1 MISWVK
7 YTKTWNLCA
16 VVARYVNIQW
26 IIGLLFTSK
35 CSPIYRSTEN
45 NSEDQRR
52 SLKAEVRS
60 HIWRH
65 PYKHLLAAKLCTF
78 ISSLKKRQQGE
89 TSSFAFRNFKDV
101 ISAHFIWLVSLQKRQ
116 RSHDHNSIFLRQI
129 SAKHAR
135 GLNKRW
141 LQFIEWAWC
150 IGFKSKRR
158 AIECFMF

>member
-1 MISWVK
+1 MLTHSNRLSCLFMISWVK

-101 ISAHFIWLVSLQKRQ
+101 ISAHFIWLVFY
-116 RSHDHNSIFLRQI
+116 RSGKDHMIAIRSSCARSAQNMQEDWTNADFNS
-129 SAKHAR
+129 
-135 GLNKRW
+135 
-141 LQFIEWAWC
+141 
-150 IGFKSKRR
+150 
-158 AIECFMF
+158 